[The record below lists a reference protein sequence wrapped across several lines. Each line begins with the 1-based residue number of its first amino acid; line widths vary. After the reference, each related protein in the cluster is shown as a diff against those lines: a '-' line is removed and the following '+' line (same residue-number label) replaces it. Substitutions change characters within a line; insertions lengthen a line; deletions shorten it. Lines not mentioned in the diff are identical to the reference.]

1 MADDMNTLK
10 NPFQLTRFSNVSDM
24 SERKLV

>member
-1 MADDMNTLK
+1 LADDINTLK

-24 SERKLV
+24 SERILV